1 MGDETQHLVIVGG
14 SAAGISAALALRR
27 HGFAGRVTVV
37 EAGDE
42 LPYERPPLSK
52 ALAGGE
58 HAFLHAILPRQAYA
72 EQRITLLP
80 ATRVLALDPD
90 RRAVELDDGQTLYAD
105 RVLLATGVLAR
116 TLPVPGAELPGVL
129 TLRDVRDARAL
140 AARLRA
146 GGPVVVV
153 GGGFIGLEVA
163 AVARE
168 AGLDVTVVE
177 TGAQPLAGPLG
188 PVLASRVTALHERAG
203 VRLLTSVSVTAFTGT
218 THVTGVRLTDG
229 RMLPAATVVVGVGVR
244 PDTALAEAAGVL
256 CEDGIVVDRHCHTS
270 VPWILAAG
278 DATNQPHPHLPARG
292 RIEHWDNAVQQ
303 GAVAGAVLAGVPE
316 SHTALPYFYSEQYG
330 RTLQMYGRPAPG
342 DEFVLRVEATNV
354 VDPVDPAEA
363 GGPADGGFL
372 GFWTRAGVLIAA
384 AGLDRPRELR
394 AARALIERRLPVD
407 AAALASPTTDLRA
420 LAKPSTA
427 PGPLAARLRSR
438 PETRPPH
445 TAGTSIASSKEVP

>member
-1 MGDETQHLVIVGG
+1 MGDETHHHVIVGG

-37 EAGDE
+37 EAGSE

-72 EQRITLLP
+72 EQRITLFP
-80 ATRVLALDPD
+80 ATRVLALDPEH
-90 RRAVELDDGQTLYAD
+90 RAVELDDGQTLYAD
-105 RVLLATGVLAR
+105 RVLLATGMLPR

-177 TGAQPLAGPLG
+177 MGARPLEGPLG
-188 PVLASRVTALHERAG
+188 PVLAARMTALHERAG
-203 VRLLTSVSVTAFTGT
+203 VRLRTGVSVTAFTGD

-229 RMLPAATVVVGVGVR
+229 QLLPAATVVVGVGVR

-256 CEDGIVVDRHCHTS
+256 CDDGIVVDRHCRTS

-278 DATNQPHPHLPARG
+278 DATNQPHPHLPTRG

-342 DEFVLRVEATNV
+342 DEFVLRTEAATT

-363 GGPADGGFL
+363 GEPADGGFL
-372 GFWTRAGVLIAA
+372 GFWTRGGITVAA
-384 AGLDRPRELR
+384 AGLDRARELR
-394 AARALIERRLPVD
+394 AARTLIERRLPVH

-420 LAKPSTA
+420 LARTAAA
-427 PGPLAARLRSR
+427 PGPLAARLRSH
-438 PETRPPH
+438 PEAQSPR
-445 TAGTSIASSKEVP
+445 AVGANGKEAP

>member
-1 MGDETQHLVIVGG
+1 MGDETHHHVIVGG
-14 SAAGISAALALRR
+14 SAAGISAAVALRR
-27 HGFAGRVTVV
+27 HGFAGNVTVV
-37 EAGDE
+37 EAGGE

-72 EQRITLLP
+72 EQRITLLS

-90 RRAVELDDGQTLYAD
+90 RRAVELDDGRTLYAD
-105 RVLLATGVLAR
+105 RVLLATGVLPR
-116 TLPVPGAELPGVL
+116 TLPVPGAELPGVV

-163 AVARE
+163 AVARGV
-168 AGLDVTVVE
+168 GLDVTVVE
-177 TGAQPLAGPLG
+177 TGARPLAGPLG
-188 PVLASRVTALHERAG
+188 PELAARVTTLHERAG
-203 VRLLTSVSVTAFTGT
+203 VRLRTGASVSAFIGR
-218 THVTGVRLTDG
+218 THVTGVRLTG
-229 RMLPAATVVVGVGVR
+229 GQVLPAATVVVGIGVR

-278 DATNQPHPHLPARG
+278 DATNQSHPHLPARG
-292 RIEHWDNAVQQ
+292 RIEHWDNAVRQ

-330 RTLQMYGRPAPG
+330 RTLQMYGRAAAG
-342 DEFVLRVEATNV
+342 DEFVLRAEAA
-354 VDPVDPAEA
+354 DPVDPTD
-363 GGPADGGFL
+363 PAGGFL
-372 GFWTRAGVLIAA
+372 GFWTRAGVLVAA

-394 AARALIERRLPVD
+394 AARALIERRVPVA
-407 AAALASPTTDLRA
+407 AAALASPATDLRA
-420 LAKPSTA
+420 LAQP
-427 PGPLAARLRSR
+427 AAK
-438 PETRPPH
+438 
-445 TAGTSIASSKEVP
+445 AS

>member
-1 MGDETQHLVIVGG
+1 MGDETHHHVIVGG
-14 SAAGISAALALRR
+14 SAAGVSAALALRR

-58 HAFLHAILPRQAYA
+58 HSFLHAILPRQAYS
-72 EQRITLLP
+72 EHRITLLT

-105 RVLLATGVLAR
+105 RVLLATGMLAR
-116 TLPVPGAELPGVL
+116 TLTVPGADLRGVL
-129 TLRDVRDARAL
+129 TLRDVRDAREL
-140 AARLRA
+140 AARLHA

-177 TGAQPLAGPLG
+177 IGARPLEGPLG
-188 PVLASRVTALHERAG
+188 PVLAARMTGLHERAG
-203 VRLLTSVSVTAFTGT
+203 VRLRTGESVTAFIGETD
-218 THVTGVRLTDG
+218 VTGVRLG
-229 RMLPAATVVVGVGVR
+229 NGQVLPAATVLVGVGVR

-256 CEDGIVVDRHCHTS
+256 CDQGIVVDRHCHTN

-278 DATNQPHPHLPARG
+278 DATNQAHPHLPARG
-292 RIEHWDNAVQQ
+292 RIEHWDNAMQQ

-342 DEFVLRVEATNV
+342 DEFVLRAEAAHV
-354 VDPVDPAEA
+354 VDPVDPAET
-363 GGPADGGFL
+363 GGPAGDGFL
-372 GFWTRAGVLIAA
+372 GFWIRDGVPVAA
-384 AGLDRPRELR
+384 AGLDRARELR
-394 AARALIERRLPVD
+394 ATRTLIERRVPVD

-420 LAKPSTA
+420 LARPPAA
-427 PGPLAARLRSR
+427 PDPLAARLRSHPQPR
-438 PETRPPH
+438 SPQ
-445 TAGTSIASSKEVP
+445 AGVTSTASSEETS

>member
-1 MGDETQHLVIVGG
+1 MGDETHHHVIVGG

-37 EAGDE
+37 EAGEE

-72 EQRITLLP
+72 EHRITLLP
-80 ATRVLALDPD
+80 ATRALALDPR

-105 RVLLATGVLAR
+105 RVLLATGVLPR
-116 TLPVPGAELPGVL
+116 TLPVPGADLPGVL
-129 TLRDVRDARAL
+129 TLRDVHDARAL

-163 AVARE
+163 AAARE
-168 AGLDVTVVE
+168 AALDVTVVE
-177 TGAQPLAGPLG
+177 MGARPLEGPLG
-188 PVLASRVTALHERAG
+188 PVLAARVTALHERAG
-203 VRLLTSVSVTAFTGT
+203 VRLRTGVSVTAFTGE
-218 THVTGVRLTDG
+218 THVTGARLG
-229 RMLPAATVVVGVGVR
+229 NGQVLPAATVVVGVGVR

-256 CEDGIVVDRHCHTS
+256 CDDGIVVDRHCHTS

-278 DATNQPHPHLPARG
+278 DATNQAHPHLPARG

-303 GAVAGAVLAGVPE
+303 GAVAGAVLAGVLE

-342 DEFVLRVEATNV
+342 DEFVLRTEAADA

-372 GFWTRAGVLIAA
+372 GFWTRGGVPVAA

-394 AARALIERRLPVD
+394 AARVLIERRVPVH

-420 LAKPSTA
+420 LAHSAA
-427 PGPLAARLRSR
+427 PGPPAARPRSR
-438 PETRPPH
+438 PEARSPH
-445 TAGTSIASSKEVP
+445 TGDPSTASSKEAP